1 MSRRTSPF
9 IESDLITRLL
19 QRDERAFLWLYQHYS
34 ISLGKAIQVLVRN
47 KEQTRD
53 LLQDVFVKVWSNL
66 ARYDAS
72 KGRLYTWMLNVARN
86 TALDALR
93 SGKAKNRPSVSQTI
107 FFDETTLRTVDQQYH
122 TSAINPDT
130 IGLQHLVAQ
139 LPADYRQLVDLIY
152 LNGYTQKEAA
162 EVINIPVGTVK
173 TRLRAALRGLKS
185 KMTSE

>member
-9 IESDLITRLL
+9 IESDLIARLL

-34 ISLGKAIQVLVRN
+34 ISLGRAIQVLVRN
-47 KEQTRD
+47 DEQTRD
-53 LLQDVFVKVWSNL
+53 LLQDVFVKIWSNL
-66 ARYDAS
+66 GRYDAS

-93 SGKAKNRPSVSQTI
+93 STKAKKRPSVTQTLS
-107 FFDETTLRTVDQQYH
+107 FDETTLHIVDQQH
-122 TSAINPDT
+122 FTNAINPDT
-130 IGLQHLVAQ
+130 IGLRTLLSR
-139 LPADYRQLVDLIY
+139 LPHDHRELVDLVY